1 MAGNFMVYLV
11 LVPFAENPSDA
22 PSRGIRFKRKT
33 VYGKLSLAG
42 RLQKK
47 LKDLK
52 ARYIAAMK
60 AYQFDSDADS
70 DSFFGAESS
79 SSQ

>member
-1 MAGNFMVYLV
+1 MIYLV
-11 LVPFAENPSDA
+11 FVPSAENRSDA
-22 PSRGIRFKRKT
+22 PSRGIRFKRET
-33 VYGKLSLAG
+33 VYGKLSRAG

-70 DSFFGAESS
+70 DRFLARSLRHLSS
-79 SSQ
+79 VI